1 MKTDLTYSPP
11 DAKDAGG
18 LPFKI
23 EGGKITTS
31 EAKGTIY
38 FDAEK
43 GRVVKTEMDI
53 GIKGTLQISV
63 ADQKAD
69 VELDQKQKT
78 TTAIS
83 DKNPNEATAAAPP
96 APSK

>member
-1 MKTDLTYSPP
+1 
-11 DAKDAGG
+11 
-18 LPFKI
+18 
-23 EGGKITTS
+23 
-31 EAKGTIY
+31 
-38 FDAEK
+38 
-43 GRVVKTEMDI
+43 
-53 GIKGTLQISV
+53 V